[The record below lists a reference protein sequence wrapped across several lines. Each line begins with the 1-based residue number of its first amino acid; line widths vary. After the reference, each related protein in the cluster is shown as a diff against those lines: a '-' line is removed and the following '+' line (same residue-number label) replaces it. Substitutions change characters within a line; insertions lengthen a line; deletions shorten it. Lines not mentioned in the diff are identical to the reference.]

1 MQPAR
6 SLRLASFLTAL
17 ALASACASTREGDE
31 HDVLKTW
38 EASRFDQL
46 FRMVDADADGH
57 VGPEEFA
64 ANYVGVTWR
73 YFDKDGDSFI
83 SMEEWVLD
91 GASPERVAWFR
102 TLDTDRDLRVS
113 EAEFRAAT
121 TDEAI
126 ARYFA
131 LMDADGDGT
140 ITKKDLGR

>member
-1 MQPAR
+1 MQLAR
-6 SLRLASFLTAL
+6 SIPLAALLAAL
-17 ALASACASTREGDE
+17 ALASACASNRKNEE

-46 FRMVDADADGH
+46 FRMVDADGDGH
-57 VGPEEFA
+57 VGPDEFA
-64 ANYVGVTWR
+64 ANYTGATWR
-73 YFDKDGDSFI
+73 YFDKNGDGFI

-91 GASPERVAWFR
+91 GSTPERVAWFR
-102 TLDTDRDLRVS
+102 TLDTDRDLRLS
-113 EAEFRAAT
+113 EAEFRAST
-121 TDEAI
+121 TGEAV